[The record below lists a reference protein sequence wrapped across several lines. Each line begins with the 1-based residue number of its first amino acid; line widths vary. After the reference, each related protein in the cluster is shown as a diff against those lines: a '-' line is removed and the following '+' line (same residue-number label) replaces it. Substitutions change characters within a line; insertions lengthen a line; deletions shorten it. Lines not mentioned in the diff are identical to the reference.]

1 MTHQSSVWKK
11 TIVGVLAVSMLAGS
25 AAGAASAKS
34 WHGKNGK
41 GHNGNHGK
49 GKSEVTI
56 NFNFYDLDEK
66 DWEWAYPHII
76 RLASHGVFKGYD
88 DGSFKPRNNI
98 TRVETII
105 AAVRLLGLEAEAQK
119 PENMNAELNFQDFEL
134 LKKKYPNSVGYVA
147 VALKNDLFSENES
160 KIQPEKPA
168 SRLWASILL
177 VKGLGLEAEALA
189 KMNTDLP
196 FKDADEIPA
205 GSVGYIAVALE
216 KGILSGYPNGTF
228 QPNKPVTRAELAT
241 ILSRLN
247 VELPGPGNTDNQA
260 ITGTVTAAVNGS
272 ISVKK
277 SDNTVV
283 TIPLASDVFVFRDD
297 VKAPASA
304 IKVGDQVLV
313 RTYGGKAVFIEV
325 TKEADAAVQFTDA
338 GKISAFTFD
347 AQGKIATLSL
357 NKEVNG
363 TGSTVVYNVDPSVKI
378 TGGSGVLAANLYVFV
393 KGENN
398 VIKEIQIIS

>member
-1 MTHQSSVWKK
+1 VTQQSSVWKK
-11 TIVGVLAVSMLAGS
+11 TIVGVLAASMLAGS

-41 GHNGNHGK
+41 GFNGK

-56 NFNFYDLDEK
+56 NLNFYDLDEK
-66 DWEWAYPHII
+66 NWKWAYPHII

-98 TRVETII
+98 TRVETIV

-119 PENMNAELNFQDFEL
+119 PENKNAELNFKDFNL
-134 LKKKYPNSVGYVA
+134 LKKKYPNAIGYVA
-147 VALKNDLFSENES
+147 VALKNDLFNENDTM
-160 KIQPEKPA
+160 IQPDKPA

-177 VKGLGLEAEALA
+177 VKGLKLEAEARA
-189 KMNTDLP
+189 KMDTDLP

-247 VELPGPGNTDNQA
+247 VELPDSGDTASQA
-260 ITGTVTAAVNGS
+260 ITGTVTASVYGS

-283 TIPLASDVFVFRDD
+283 TVPLASDVFVFRDD

-304 IKVGDQVLV
+304 IQVGDQVLV
-313 RTYGGKAVFIEV
+313 RTHEGKAVFIEV

-357 NKEVNG
+357 NKNVNG

-398 VIKEIQIIS
+398 IVKEIQIIS